1 MISVTVPEKYHQ
13 KKLDRFLT
21 EYFKKLPR
29 SAVFKALRNKDIRV
43 NGKKIIE
50 NISVQA
56 GDVLDVYIKDDVLY
70 GADRGTVLLSA
81 DRQKNRPPVYNIIYE
96 DQNLLMVNKKPG
108 IPVDNASDANEASL
122 IDMVTLYLQE
132 KGEYIPGKT
141 DHFAPALCHRLD
153 RNTGGIVIIAKTQEA
168 LDIMLD
174 KIKNHEVKKFYQ
186 CIVMGCPQPLH
197 TELRHYLFKD
207 SRKSQV
213 YISEIKKP
221 GYVEIITRYKVLE
234 TGEEMSRLEVE
245 LVTGR
250 THQIRAH
257 LAYIGHP
264 IVGDGKY
271 GVNKFNRKVGAKNQA
286 LWAYKV
292 VFDFTDGGV
301 LNYLKGSVFETND
314 IEFQIAMNRS

>member
-1 MISVTVPEKYHQ
+1 MVSITVPPKYHN
-13 KKLDRFLT
+13 KKMDRFLLDHF
-21 EYFKKLPR
+21 EKLPR

-43 NGKKIIE
+43 NGKKVSE
-50 NISVQA
+50 NISVQT

-70 GADRGTVLLSA
+70 GIDRGTVLLSA
-81 DRQKNRPPVYNIIYE
+81 CRQKNRPPVYE
-96 DQNLLMVNKKPG
+96 DHNLLLVNKNPG
-108 IPVDNASDANEASL
+108 IPVHNTSDTNEASL

-132 KGEYIPGKT
+132 KGEYIPGKA
-141 DHFAPALCHRLD
+141 DGFAPTLCHRLD
-153 RNTGGIVIIAKTQEA
+153 RNTGGIVIIAKTQQA

-186 CIVMGCPQPLH
+186 CIVAGCPQPLQA
-197 TELRHYLFKD
+197 ELRHYLFKD

-213 YISEIKKP
+213 YISETRKP
-221 GYVEIITRYKVLE
+221 GYVEIVTRYRVLE
-234 TGEEMSRLEVE
+234 AGEEMSRLEVE

-257 LAYIGHP
+257 LAYIDHP

-271 GVNKFNRKVGAKNQA
+271 GVNKLNRKVKVNHQA
-286 LWAYKV
+286 LWAYKL

-301 LNYLKGSVFETND
+301 LDYLKGKVFEIKNID
-314 IEFQIAMNRS
+314 FKILF